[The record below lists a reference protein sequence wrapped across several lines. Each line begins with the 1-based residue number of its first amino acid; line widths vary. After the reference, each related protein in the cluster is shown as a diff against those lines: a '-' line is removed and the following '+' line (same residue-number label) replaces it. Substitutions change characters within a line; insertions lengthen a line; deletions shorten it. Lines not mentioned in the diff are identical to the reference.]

1 METKTKLIVA
11 VTGASGSIYAD
22 LLLRE
27 LGKIKDQ
34 IDEAAILFSG
44 NARGVWNYELGR
56 DISFPPFFKLYGNN
70 DFFSPIA
77 SGSSGYNC
85 MIICPCS
92 MGTLGRIAAGTSD
105 DLLLRAADVML
116 KEKQK
121 LILVPRETP
130 FSLIH
135 INNMKSLAEAGAS
148 IIPAIPSF
156 YSKPAS
162 IEELALTLVDRILSH
177 AGFKKKSFEWG
188 KLPDKGQPYIAEA

>member
-1 METKTKLIVA
+1 MKTKIKIIVA
-11 VTGASGSIYAD
+11 VTGASGSLYAD

-27 LGKIKDQ
+27 LDKINEQ
-34 IDEAAILFSG
+34 IGEAAVLFSG

-56 DISFPPFFKLYGNN
+56 DISFPSFFKLYGNN

-77 SGSSGYNC
+77 SGSSGYDC

-116 KEKQK
+116 KEKRK
-121 LILVPRETP
+121 LIIVPRETP

-135 INNMKSLAEAGAS
+135 INNLKILAETGAS

-156 YSKPAS
+156 YSRPVS
-162 IEELALTLVDRILSH
+162 IEELALTVVDKILSH
-177 AGFKKKSFEWG
+177 AGFERKSFEWG
-188 KLPDKGQPYIAEA
+188 KPPVNDNPYIA

>member
-27 LGKIKDQ
+27 LDKLKDE
-34 IDEAAILFSG
+34 ISEAAVLFSG
-44 NARGVWNYELGR
+44 NARGVWNHELGY
-56 DISFPPFFKLYGNN
+56 DISFPSSFKLYGNN
-70 DFFSPIA
+70 DFYSPIA

-92 MGTLGRIAAGTSD
+92 MGTLGRIAAGTSE

-116 KEKQK
+116 KEKRQ

-130 FSLIH
+130 FNLIH
-135 INNMKSLAEAGAS
+135 INNMRVLAESGAT

-156 YSKPAS
+156 YSKPA
-162 IEELALTLVDRILSH
+162 TLEDVAMTVVDRILSN
-177 AGFKKKSFEWG
+177 AGFEKKGFEWG
-188 KLPDKGQPYIAEA
+188 KFPDKEQSNSIDV